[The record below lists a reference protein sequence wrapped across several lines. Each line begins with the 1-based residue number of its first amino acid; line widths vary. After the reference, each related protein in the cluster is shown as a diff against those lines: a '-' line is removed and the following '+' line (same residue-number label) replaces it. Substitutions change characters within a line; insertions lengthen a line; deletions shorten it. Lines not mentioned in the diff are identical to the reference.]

1 MAYKKFS
8 DYISEQKIQ
17 AGLPGKTDKPIVKTG
32 KFIKPAD
39 YYAPGAKK
47 DHGLMT
53 ADDNRGIP
61 LGEKGSPGMT
71 PKVAQPL
78 GTKPAGAPKSIK
90 HGKNKASK
98 KMKNEVFL
106 NKTAKL
112 SDSDFTKMMLESNSV
127 PKPKIHDLQ
136 GNKYTPEPAET
147 VRYVVNLMLKNE
159 TYMGRVVRELKR
171 AGGLTQ
177 LVNEIFTHPETYQ
190 IIAEA
195 ASTNARINR
204 KLTEAV
210 AEPRGMSGSGGSPA
224 GPNGA
229 TAGRMPRVNVGGGG
243 GGMPPTPPSE
253 SEETPEGDDS
263 NMDLLDDSEGD
274 EEKNDDLEGNEDSE
288 NGDENNDDEDH
299 EDHEDDED
307 WDDKKGKH
315 THIHVHNHHHH
326 GDEMGG
332 DKLKL

>member
-1 MAYKKFS
+1 MSYKKFS
-8 DYISEQKIQ
+8 DYINEQK
-17 AGLPGKTDKPIVKTG
+17 GLPGKTDKPIVKTG

-47 DHGLMT
+47 DSGLMT
-53 ADDNRGIP
+53 ADDNRGTP
-61 LGEKGSPGMT
+61 LGDKGSPGMT

-78 GTKPAGAPKSIK
+78 GEKPACAPKSVK
-90 HGKNKASK
+90 HSKGGMYK
-98 KMKNEVFL
+98 KMKNEAFL

-147 VRYVVNLMLKNE
+147 LRYVVNLMLKNE
-159 TYMGRVVRELKR
+159 TYMGRVIREVKR

-177 LVNEIFTHPETYQ
+177 LVNEIFAHPETYK
-190 IIAEA
+190 IITEA
-195 ASTNARINR
+195 ASLDARISR
-204 KLTEAV
+204 KLLEAV
-210 AEPRGMSGSGGSPA
+210 AEPRGMSGDGGGSPA

-229 TAGRMPRVNVGGGG
+229 TAGRMPRVNTGG

-253 SEETPEGDDS
+253 GKETPEGEDS
-263 NMDLLDDSEGD
+263 NMDLLDDSEND
-274 EEKNDDLEGNEDSE
+274 EEKDDDLAG
-288 NGDENNDDEDH
+288 GDEDH
-299 EDHEDDED
+299 EDSEDDED

-315 THIHVHNHHHH
+315 THIHVHNHHHQ
-326 GDEMGG
+326 GNEEMGG
-332 DKLKL
+332 GNKLKL